1 MIILRER
8 QRVGRIRISTVF
20 PTDSE
25 ATVVENTLGIRPEDK
40 ARAVFPMPR
49 FDNKGN
55 IQRVPPNA

>member
-1 MIILRER
+1 MEMIILRER

-40 ARAVFPMPR
+40 ARAVPDAQVR
-49 FDNKGN
+49 
-55 IQRVPPNA
+55 Q